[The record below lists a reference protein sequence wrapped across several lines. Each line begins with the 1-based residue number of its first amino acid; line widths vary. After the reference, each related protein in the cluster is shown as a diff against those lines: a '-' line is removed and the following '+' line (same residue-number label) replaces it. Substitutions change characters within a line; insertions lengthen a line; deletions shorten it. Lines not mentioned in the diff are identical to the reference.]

1 MMLDGCT
8 RMGGAAVLGVA
19 LCLGPAGAAGATPGE
34 GDVVRTD
41 VAKGDTTA
49 PIAIVTDGAPTTVLV
64 QNLLLRPGAHS
75 GWHTHAGPETS
86 VITAGA
92 VELQTAVAC
101 APSTYAVGQVVYIPA
116 GLPHRVDNHGPV
128 DANVVVN
135 YTLPAGTPARIDA
148 VDVCAK

>member
-1 MMLDGCT
+1 MRLDGYT
-8 RMGGAAVLGVA
+8 RMAGGALVGVA
-19 LCLGPAGAAGATPGE
+19 LCLGPAGAAQATPGE

-41 VAKGDTTA
+41 LAKGDTTA

-64 QNLLLRPGAHS
+64 QNLLLKPGAHS

-86 VITAGA
+86 VITTGA
-92 VELQTAVAC
+92 VALQTAQTC
-101 APSTYAVGQVVYIPA
+101 APATYAAGQVVYIPA

-148 VDVCAK
+148 VDACAK